1 MSKIVVVGSINTDM
15 VICTRRLPG
24 PGETVLG
31 GTFLMNPGGKGAN
44 QAVAA
49 AKLDGDVVFIGK
61 VGDDSLGR
69 DAVANMRRCGVDTR
83 FIGVD
88 PDSASGVATITVDE
102 SGENCIAVASG
113 ANACLSGAEVQS
125 AWRQID
131 DVSIVLMQLETPL
144 QTVQD
149 TAALAKQS
157 GATTILNPAPAQD
170 LPDSLLALIDII
182 TPNEH
187 EAHQL
192 TGVTI
197 ECDDSAK
204 AAAQRLQ
211 QRGVPTVIITMGDRG
226 AWIQTADFV
235 GCVSAIPAKVVD
247 TTAAGDTFNGALAVE
262 LALGTTLVDAVRVAN
277 HAASIAVTRPGAQ
290 GSCPTRKDLTDSL
303 T

>member
-15 VICTRRLPG
+15 VIRTRRLPG

-49 AKLDGDVVFIGK
+49 AKLGGDVVFIGK

-69 DAVANMRRCGVDTR
+69 DAVANMQHCGVDTR

-88 PDSASGVATITVDE
+88 PDLASGVATITVDE

-113 ANACLSGAEVQS
+113 ANACLSVADVQS
-125 AWRQID
+125 AWKQID
-131 DVSIVLMQLETPL
+131 DVSMVLMQLETPL
-144 QTVQD
+144 ETVQ
-149 TAALAKQS
+149 AAAQLAKQS

-170 LPDSLLALIDII
+170 LPDALLALIDII

-197 ECDDSAK
+197 NSDDSAK
-204 AAAQRLQ
+204 SAAQRLQ

-226 AWIQTADFV
+226 AWIQSDDFT
-235 GCVSAIPAKVVD
+235 GCVDAIPAKVVD
-247 TTAAGDTFNGALAVE
+247 TTAAGDTFNGALAAE
-262 LALGTTLVDAVRVAN
+262 LALGTARVDAVRLAN
-277 HAASIAVTRPGAQ
+277 HAASIAVTRQGAQ
-290 GSCPTRKDLTDSL
+290 GSCPTRKDLADSS